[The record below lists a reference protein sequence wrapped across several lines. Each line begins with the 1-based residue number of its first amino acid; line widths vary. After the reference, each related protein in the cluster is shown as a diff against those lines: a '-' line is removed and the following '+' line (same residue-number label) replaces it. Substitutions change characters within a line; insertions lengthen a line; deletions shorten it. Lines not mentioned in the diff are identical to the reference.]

1 MCIRAPS
8 FVDEEDQAGGGY
20 TDADIVGRV
29 PMACGGHTERD
40 VAPAV
45 VFSPTPGGAA

>member
-29 PMACGGHTERD
+29 PMARFATPED
-40 VAPAV
+40 VAPAA
-45 VFSPTPGGAA
+45 VFSPIPGGAA